1 MSSDREALDLP
12 PADDPT
18 DVGFEP
24 TVRRFHDLYCRSPEQ
39 TWQNTFWLGTPLIKC
54 PLDLWIYQEILH
66 DEQSRP
72 DVIVETG
79 TLRGGSAHFMACMLD
94 MIGSGKRPTTIRQ
107 PRRRGTS
114 TARSHHLP
122 DRIVGRTPDRD
133 RRRGG
138 DPSGRARDGDP
149 RFQAPQGPRA
159 GGVNAYAHLV
169 TAGNYLIVEDT
180 NIELVEERGRARPA
194 GGFGEFLRE
203 NDDFAIDRSKE
214 RFMMTFAPS
223 GYLRRKKA

>member
-1 MSSDREALDLP
+1 MSSDREAVDLP
-12 PADDPT
+12 SADDPT

-24 TVRRFHDLYCRSPEQ
+24 TVRRFHDLYCQSPER

-79 TLRGGSAHFMACMLD
+79 TLRGGSAHFMACILD
-94 MIGSGKRPTTIRQ
+94 MIGSGKVITIDNRDVEGRPQ
-107 PRRRGTS
+107 H
-114 TARSHHLP
+114 ARITYLTGSS
-122 DRIVGRTPDRD
+122 V
-133 RRRGG
+133 
-138 DPSGRARDGDP
+138 
-149 RFQAPQGPRA
+149 APQIVTAVEEAIRPRERVMVILDSKHHRDHVLA
-159 GGVNAYAHLV
+159 ELNAYAHLV
-169 TAGNYLIVEDT
+169 TEGNYLIVEDT
-180 NIELVEERGRARPA
+180 NINSWRNEVEPGPLEALR
-194 GGFGEFLRE
+194 EFLSE

-223 GYLRRKKA
+223 GYLRRKKP